1 MSWLFG
7 MNKGQPPP
15 EMPQFP
21 QFPQPPPS
29 DGGKDGDQAAADAKK
44 MEAYRFDSA
53 ALERAAKAA
62 KELEGSKYAK
72 DALELTKQQ
81 ETTKQLEFQTQIRE
95 YEAAMEKMNIEK
107 ERVAHEERRKTLA
120 EESKHHQQRSQ
131 YQDQLAR
138 KRYDDQLDQQKQM
151 NEQNLRRQEESV
163 KRQEEMK
170 KSTVEYESDLR
181 YKNDMKRIEAELRG
195 KAQVERENHDLY
207 MDQIRLKAS
216 EKRVTVMESIRTAG
230 SVLGTGLQAFISD
243 WDKVTAAAGGLTL
256 LALGVYSAKMGTG
269 VAARYVESRLGKPS
283 LIRETSR
290 LTFVDALK
298 HPIKTARRLR
308 TKPQDALTGIIL
320 KPTLEERL
328 RDIAITTRHTKKN
341 KGFYRNIM
349 FYGPPGTGKTMFA
362 KSLALHSGMDYAIM
376 TGGDVAPMG
385 REGVSAIHKVFD
397 WASTSRQ
404 GLLLFLDEGDAFLRK
419 RSTETIS
426 EDMRATLNAFLY
438 RTGEQSHKFMLVV
451 ASNQPEQFDWA
462 VNDRIDEMVEFD
474 YPGVEERERLTRLY
488 FDAFVLRPATEGA
501 KRLKVA
507 TFNYG
512 AKCTEI
518 ARRVDGLSGRE
529 ISKLGVAWQ
538 AAAYASEGGVL
549 TEAMVDERVEDAI
562 RQHAKKVAWQVEQS
576 SAAGQET
583 KLQQQYRSSKDLD
596 AFVPPSI
603 KEK

>member
-195 KAQVERENHDLY
+195 KA
-207 MDQIRLKAS
+207 
-216 EKRVTVMESIRTAG
+216 
-230 SVLGTGLQAFISD
+230 
-243 WDKVTAAAGGLTL
+243 
-256 LALGVYSAKMGTG
+256 
-269 VAARYVESRLGKPS
+269 
-283 LIRETSR
+283 
-290 LTFVDALK
+290 
-298 HPIKTARRLR
+298 
-308 TKPQDALTGIIL
+308 QDALTGIIL